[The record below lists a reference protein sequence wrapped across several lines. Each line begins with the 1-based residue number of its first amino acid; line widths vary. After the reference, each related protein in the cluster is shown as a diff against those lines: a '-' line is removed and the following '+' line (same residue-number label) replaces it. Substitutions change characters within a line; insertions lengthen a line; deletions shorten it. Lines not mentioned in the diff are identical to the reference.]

1 MVTFCSVW
9 AWGSIL
15 STDPSNGRLANAS
28 TVTVA
33 RWPTWIFPTSV
44 SSTRVRTCTRPRSA
58 IRRSTVP
65 PPTSRVGEEIT
76 WPRSTSFSMMVPLMG
91 ARTLV
96 SSIWF
101 CASSTATLARTTSA
115 RALA

>member
-1 MVTFCSVW
+1 MTFCSVR

-15 STDPSNGRLANAS
+15 STDPSNGRLGNAS

-33 RWPTWIFPTSV
+33 SWPTWIFPMSV
-44 SSTRVRTCTRPRSA
+44 SSTSVRTCTRLRSA
-58 IRRSTVP
+58 IFMSTVP
-65 PPTSRVGEEIT
+65 PPTSRVGDEIT
-76 WPRSTSFSMMVPLMG
+76 WPRSTSFSMIVPVIG
-91 ARTLV
+91 ASTLV

-101 CASSTATLARTTSA
+101 CASSTATRARTTSA

>member
-1 MVTFCSVW
+1 
-9 AWGSIL
+9 
-15 STDPSNGRLANAS
+15 
-28 TVTVA
+28 
-33 RWPTWIFPTSV
+33 
-44 SSTRVRTCTRPRSA
+44 
-58 IRRSTVP
+58 
-65 PPTSRVGEEIT
+65 VGEEIT